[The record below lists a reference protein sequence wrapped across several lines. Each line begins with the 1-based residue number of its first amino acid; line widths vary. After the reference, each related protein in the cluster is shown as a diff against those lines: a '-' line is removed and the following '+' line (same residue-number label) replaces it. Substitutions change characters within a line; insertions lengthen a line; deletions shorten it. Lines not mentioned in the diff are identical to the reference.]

1 MMTDD
6 IAEIEA
12 RKRGDEEQVA
22 AMIRGH
28 VPGSIEYLR

>member
-6 IAEIEA
+6 DIAEA

>member
-6 IAEIEA
+6 DIAEA
-12 RKRGDEEQVA
+12 RKRRDEGQVA
-22 AMIRGH
+22 AMIRGY